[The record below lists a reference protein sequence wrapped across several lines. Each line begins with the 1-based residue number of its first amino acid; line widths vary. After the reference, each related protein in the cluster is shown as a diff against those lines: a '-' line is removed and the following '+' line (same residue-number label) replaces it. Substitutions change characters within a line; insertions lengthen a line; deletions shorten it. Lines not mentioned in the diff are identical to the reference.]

1 MRIKGENKMSKEFVT
16 KEQWRSIRINYL
28 RNLITKMQC
37 ADMGVVDDETYNT
50 AIAELMDLVE
60 QQRDYFDS
68 LEGVQ

>member
-1 MRIKGENKMSKEFVT
+1 MSKEFVT